1 MPMLNPTCYG
11 QAVPGVRDK
20 YAPTGKPNDCTYEFL
35 TGAGVIPPATASMFN
50 NPEPPPAGMFRQQVA
65 YDSEESPQGW
75 IVDMG
80 SYL

>member
-1 MPMLNPTCYG
+1 
-11 QAVPGVRDK
+11 
-20 YAPTGKPNDCTYEFL
+20 
-35 TGAGVIPPATASMFN
+35 
-50 NPEPPPAGMFRQQVA
+50 MFRQQVA